1 MCNNNFKLLRV
12 TNRGTNVFTEK
23 ADVKFSVNIPSELRI
38 PNTRVK
44 VSVVDGII
52 TATTDATFKTIRE
65 LGIKC
70 NLCLMSNSYD
80 TEVENSYIAQQMAQL
95 FNCNLQ
101 QYHTNNAI
109 VSFHT
114 SSNDE
119 FILSQL
125 PEKLTFER
133 YANIAGV
140 SQEYAIDDYIQ
151 FTLKLEYID
160 L

>member
-1 MCNNNFKLLRV
+1 
-12 TNRGTNVFTEK
+12 
-23 ADVKFSVNIPSELRI
+23 
-38 PNTRVK
+38 
-44 VSVVDGII
+44 
-52 TATTDATFKTIRE
+52 
-65 LGIKC
+65 C